1 MATFVIGLHQKDR
14 ALLELIQSSW
24 SVGKIY
30 IQSKCMLH
38 YRIQSIKE
46 LQVIIDHFDKY
57 PLITQKLSDY
67 ILFKQAV
74 ELIKNK
80 EHLTEEGLHKIVA
93 IKASMNLGLSESL
106 KADFPDVKP
115 VPRPVVLNQKIKNPE
130 WVSGFSSGEGCFNIV
145 ISHSSSNKIGFS
157 GKIVRFFY
165 SSFIDEL
172 RCFIIVILS
181 STWHFYCFYCF
192 YCFIVFI
199 SYIRISDILLNNKY
213 MIKDP
218 FFRTILASPV
228 SITLKL

>member
-1 MATFVIGLHQKDR
+1 
-14 ALLELIQSSW
+14 
-24 SVGKIY
+24 
-30 IQSKCMLH
+30 MLH

-130 WVSGFSSGEGCFNIV
+130 
-145 ISHSSSNKIGFS
+145 
-157 GKIVRFFY
+157 
-165 SSFIDEL
+165 
-172 RCFIIVILS
+172 
-181 STWHFYCFYCF
+181 
-192 YCFIVFI
+192 
-199 SYIRISDILLNNKY
+199 
-213 MIKDP
+213 
-218 FFRTILASPV
+218 
-228 SITLKL
+228 